1 MARSVFMP
9 KQGETVESCLIVEW
23 KKKEGDRVEKDE
35 IICQVETNKAI
46 FEIIAP
52 EKGTLLKILFKE
64 GEDVPVYTPI
74 AIIGEPGESID
85 DLIPAS
91 QLSSSVPISPRARH
105 LAERKGVEISKILGT
120 GPEGRIIAQDVLNFL
135 SKPGAITPEEVAQGL
150 DKSPLPV
157 RVSLSACVPAQ
168 AGTQTG
174 PVSFYLGSQKEISVQ
189 GIRKIIADKMFKS
202 LQNSAQIT
210 LNASAEV
217 STLLSLKEGWKEA
230 TSESDLSR
238 ISINDLVSYA
248 LIKTL
253 PQFRTLNAHFLID
266 KIVEYDNI
274 HLGIAV
280 DTPRGLMV
288 PVIHQAQ
295 LKSLVEISK
304 ETRRLKQACLDG
316 SIQLE
321 EMEGGTF
328 TLTNLGKFGIE
339 SFTPILNIPEVAI
352 LGVNNIRLQ
361 PIRENSEIKYLPY
374 LGLSLTIDHRVVDGA
389 TGAKFLNRLA
399 FILTHYDSLHI

>member
-1 MARSVFMP
+1 MVIPVIMP

-74 AIIGEPGESID
+74 AIIGELGESID
-85 DLIPAS
+85 NLIPAS
-91 QLSSSVPISPRARH
+91 HLDSSVPISPRARR
-105 LAERKGVEISKILGT
+105 LAEEKGVEISKILGT

-135 SKPGAITPEEVAQGL
+135 SKPGAITPEEVTPGL
-150 DKSPLPV
+150 AKSP
-157 RVSLSACVPAQ
+157 
-168 AGTQTG
+168 
-174 PVSFYLGSQKEISVQ
+174 PVSFYLGSQKEIPVQ
-189 GIRKIIADKMFKS
+189 GIRKIIADKMIKS
-202 LQNSAQIT
+202 LQNSAQLT

-230 TSESDLSR
+230 ASESDLSR

-361 PIRENSEIKYLPY
+361 PVRENSEIKYLPH

-389 TGAKFLNRLA
+389 IGAKFLNRLA
-399 FILTHYDSLHI
+399 FILTHYDSLPI

>member
-1 MARSVFMP
+1 MARSVLMP

-52 EKGTLLKILFKE
+52 EKGILLKILFKE

-85 DLIPAS
+85 NLIPAS
-91 QLSSSVPISPRARH
+91 HLGSSVPISPRARH
-105 LAERKGVEISKILGT
+105 LAEKKGVEISKILGT
-120 GPEGRIIAQDVLNFL
+120 GPEGRIIVQDVLNFL
-135 SKPGAITPEEVAQGL
+135 SKPGAITPEEVTPGL
-150 DKSPLPV
+150 GESPLPV
-157 RVSLSACVPAQ
+157 RVSL
-168 AGTQTG
+168 QTS

-253 PQFRTLNAHFLID
+253 PQFRILNAHFLID

-361 PIRENSEIKYLPY
+361 PVRENSEIKYLPH

-389 TGAKFLNRLA
+389 TGAKFLNRLV

>member
-1 MARSVFMP
+1 MVIPVIMP
-9 KQGETVESCLIVEW
+9 KQGETVESCIIVEW

-52 EKGTLLKILFKE
+52 EKGILLKILFKE

-74 AIIGEPGESID
+74 AIIGEPGESMD
-85 DLIPAS
+85 NLIPAS
-91 QLSSSVPISPRARH
+91 HLDSSVPISPRARH
-105 LAERKGVEISKILGT
+105 LAEEKGVEISKILGT
-120 GPEGRIIAQDVLNFL
+120 GPEGRIMAQDVLNFL
-135 SKPGAITPEEVAQGL
+135 SKPGAITPEEVTPGL
-150 DKSPLPV
+150 AKSPLPV
-157 RVSLSACVPAQ
+157 QVSL
-168 AGTQTG
+168 QTG
-174 PVSFYLGSQKEISVQ
+174 PVSFYLGSQKEIPVQ

-202 LQNSAQIT
+202 LQNSAQLT

-217 STLLSLKEGWKEA
+217 STLLSLKEGWKKA
-230 TSESDLSR
+230 ASESDLSR

-304 ETRRLKQACLDG
+304 ETRRLKQ
-316 SIQLE
+316 
-321 EMEGGTF
+321 
-328 TLTNLGKFGIE
+328 
-339 SFTPILNIPEVAI
+339 
-352 LGVNNIRLQ
+352 
-361 PIRENSEIKYLPY
+361 
-374 LGLSLTIDHRVVDGA
+374 
-389 TGAKFLNRLA
+389 
-399 FILTHYDSLHI
+399 

>member
-1 MARSVFMP
+1 MARSVLMP
-9 KQGETVESCLIVEW
+9 KQGETVESCLIIEW

-35 IICQVETNKAI
+35 IICEVETNKAI

-85 DLIPAS
+85 NLIPAS
-91 QLSSSVPISPRARH
+91 HLGSSVPISPRARH
-105 LAERKGVEISKILGT
+105 LAEKKGVEISKILGT
-120 GPEGRIIAQDVLNFL
+120 GPEGRIMAQDVLNFL
-135 SKPGAITPEEVAQGL
+135 SKSAGAITPEEVTPGL
-150 DKSPLPV
+150 DKSP
-157 RVSLSACVPAQ
+157 S
-168 AGTQTG
+168 
-174 PVSFYLGSQKEISVQ
+174 VSFYLGSHKEIPVQ

-217 STLLSLKEGWKEA
+217 STLLSLKESWKEA

-274 HLGIAV
+274 NLGIAV

-304 ETRRLKQACLDG
+304 ETRRLKQACLEG
-316 SIQLE
+316 NIQLE

-328 TLTNLGKFGIE
+328 TLTNLGMFGIE

-352 LGVNNIRLQ
+352 LGVNNIKLQ
-361 PIRENSEIKYLPY
+361 PVRENSEIKYLPH
-374 LGLSLTIDHRVVDGA
+374 LGLSLTMDHRAVDGA

>member
-1 MARSVFMP
+1 MVIPVIMP
-9 KQGETVESCLIVEW
+9 KQGETVESCIIVEW

-52 EKGTLLKILFKE
+52 EKGILLKILFKE

-74 AIIGEPGESID
+74 AIIGEPGESIAN
-85 DLIPAS
+85 LIPAS
-91 QLSSSVPISPRARH
+91 HLDSSVPISPRARH
-105 LAERKGVEISKILGT
+105 LAEEKGVEISKILGT

-135 SKPGAITPEEVAQGL
+135 SKPGAIAPEEVTPGL
-150 DKSPLPV
+150 AKSPLPV
-157 RVSLSACVPAQ
+157 QVSL
-168 AGTQTG
+168 QTG
-174 PVSFYLGSQKEISVQ
+174 PVSFYLGSQKEIPVQ
-189 GIRKIIADKMFKS
+189 GIRKIIADKMIKS
-202 LQNSAQIT
+202 LQNSAQLT

-217 STLLSLKEGWKEA
+217 FTLLSLKAGWKEA
-230 TSESDLSR
+230 ASESDLSR

-328 TLTNLGKFGIE
+328 TLTNLGMFGIE

-361 PIRENSEIKYLPY
+361 PIRENSEIKYLPH

>member
-1 MARSVFMP
+1 MARSVLMP

-85 DLIPAS
+85 NLIPAS
-91 QLSSSVPISPRARH
+91 QLGSSVPISPRARR

-135 SKPGAITPEEVAQGL
+135 SKPGAITPEEVTQGL
-150 DKSPLPV
+150 NESPLPV
-157 RVSLSACVPAQ
+157 QVSL
-168 AGTQTG
+168 QTG

-189 GIRKIIADKMFKS
+189 GIRKVIADKMIKS
-202 LQNSAQIT
+202 LQNSAQLT

-217 STLLSLKEGWKEA
+217 STLLSLKEGWKKA

-361 PIRENSEIKYLPY
+361 PVRENSEIKYLPH

-389 TGAKFLNRLA
+389 TGAKFLNRLV

>member
-1 MARSVFMP
+1 MVRSVIMP

-46 FEIIAP
+46 FEIVAP
-52 EKGTLLKILFKE
+52 EEGILLKILFKE

-85 DLIPAS
+85 NLIPAS
-91 QLSSSVPISPRARH
+91 HLDSSVPISPRARH
-105 LAERKGVEISKILGT
+105 LAEKKGVEISKILGT

-135 SKPGAITPEEVAQGL
+135 SKPGAITPEEVTPGL
-150 DKSPLPV
+150 DKSLLPV
-157 RVSLSACVPAQ
+157 QVSL
-168 AGTQTG
+168 QTG

-361 PIRENSEIKYLPY
+361 PIKENSEIKYLPH

>member
-1 MARSVFMP
+1 MARSVLMP
-9 KQGETVESCLIVEW
+9 KQGETVESCLIIEW

-35 IICQVETNKAI
+35 IICEVETNKAI

-85 DLIPAS
+85 NLIPAS
-91 QLSSSVPISPRARH
+91 HLGSSVPISPRARH
-105 LAERKGVEISKILGT
+105 LAEKKGVEISKILGT
-120 GPEGRIIAQDVLNFL
+120 GPEGRIMAQDVLNFL
-135 SKPGAITPEEVAQGL
+135 SKSAGAITPEEVTPGL
-150 DKSPLPV
+150 DKSP
-157 RVSLSACVPAQ
+157 S
-168 AGTQTG
+168 
-174 PVSFYLGSQKEISVQ
+174 VSFYLGSQKEIPVQ

-217 STLLSLKEGWKEA
+217 STLLSLKESWKEA

-274 HLGIAV
+274 NLGIAV

-304 ETRRLKQACLDG
+304 ETRRLKQACLEG
-316 SIQLE
+316 NIQLE

-328 TLTNLGKFGIE
+328 TLTNLGMFGIE

-352 LGVNNIRLQ
+352 LGVNNIKLQ
-361 PIRENSEIKYLPY
+361 PVRENSEIKYLPH
-374 LGLSLTIDHRVVDGA
+374 LGLSLTMDHRAVDGA

>member
-1 MARSVFMP
+1 MARSVLMP

-85 DLIPAS
+85 NLIPPS
-91 QLSSSVPISPRARH
+91 HLGSSVPISPRARH
-105 LAERKGVEISKILGT
+105 LAEKKGVEISKILGT

-135 SKPGAITPEEVAQGL
+135 SKPVAITPEEVTQGL
-150 DKSPLPV
+150 DKSL
-157 RVSLSACVPAQ
+157 
-168 AGTQTG
+168 

-202 LQNSAQIT
+202 LQNSAQLT

-217 STLLSLKEGWKEA
+217 STLLSLKEGWKEDG
-230 TSESDLSR
+230 SKSDLSS
-238 ISINDLVSYA
+238 ISINDLVAYA

-321 EMEGGTF
+321 EMKGGTF

-361 PIRENSEIKYLPY
+361 PVRENSEIKYLPH
-374 LGLSLTIDHRVVDGA
+374 LGLSLTIDHRIIDGA

-399 FILTHYDSLHI
+399 FILTHYDSLRI

>member
-1 MARSVFMP
+1 MVIPVIMP
-9 KQGETVESCLIVEW
+9 KQGETVESCIIVEW

-52 EKGTLLKILFKE
+52 EKGILLKILFKE

-74 AIIGEPGESID
+74 AIIGEPGESMD
-85 DLIPAS
+85 NLIPAS
-91 QLSSSVPISPRARH
+91 HLDSSVPISPRARH
-105 LAERKGVEISKILGT
+105 LAEEKGVEISKILGT
-120 GPEGRIIAQDVLNFL
+120 GPEGRIMAQDVLNFL
-135 SKPGAITPEEVAQGL
+135 SKPGAITPEEVTPGL
-150 DKSPLPV
+150 AKSPLPV
-157 RVSLSACVPAQ
+157 QVSL
-168 AGTQTG
+168 QTG
-174 PVSFYLGSQKEISVQ
+174 PVSFYLGSQKEIPVQ

-202 LQNSAQIT
+202 LQNSAQLT

-217 STLLSLKEGWKEA
+217 STLLSLKEGWKKA
-230 TSESDLSR
+230 ASESDLSR

-328 TLTNLGKFGIE
+328 TLTNLGMFGIE
-339 SFTPILNIPEVAI
+339 SFTPILNIPEVVI

-361 PIRENSEIKYLPY
+361 PVRENSEIKYLPH
-374 LGLSLTIDHRVVDGA
+374 LGLSLTMDHRAVDGA

-399 FILTHYDSLHI
+399 FILTHYDSLPI

>member
-85 DLIPAS
+85 NLIPAS
-91 QLSSSVPISPRARH
+91 QLGSSVPISPRARH
-105 LAERKGVEISKILGT
+105 LAERRGVEISKILGT

-135 SKPGAITPEEVAQGL
+135 SKPGAITPEEVTQGL
-150 DKSPLPV
+150 DKSLLPV
-157 RVSLSACVPAQ
+157 RVS
-168 AGTQTG
+168 TQTG

-217 STLLSLKEGWKEA
+217 STLLSLKEGWREA

-361 PIRENSEIKYLPY
+361 PIRENNEIKYFPH

-389 TGAKFLNRLA
+389 TGAKFLNKLA

>member
-1 MARSVFMP
+1 MVIPVIMP
-9 KQGETVESCLIVEW
+9 KQGETVESCIIVEW

-85 DLIPAS
+85 NLIPAS
-91 QLSSSVPISPRARH
+91 HLDSSVPISPRARH
-105 LAERKGVEISKILGT
+105 LAEEKGVEISKILGT

-135 SKPGAITPEEVAQGL
+135 SKPGAITPEEVTPGL
-150 DKSPLPV
+150 AKSPLPV
-157 RVSLSACVPAQ
+157 QVSL
-168 AGTQTG
+168 QTG
-174 PVSFYLGSQKEISVQ
+174 PVSFYLGSQKEIPVQ
-189 GIRKIIADKMFKS
+189 GIRKIIADKMIKS
-202 LQNSAQIT
+202 LQNSAQLT

-230 TSESDLSR
+230 ASESDLSR

-288 PVIHQAQ
+288 PVLHQAQ

-328 TLTNLGKFGIE
+328 TLTNLGRFGIE
-339 SFTPILNIPEVAI
+339 SFTPILNIPQVAI

-361 PIRENSEIKYLPY
+361 PIRENSEIKYLPH
-374 LGLSLTIDHRVVDGA
+374 LGLSLTMDHRAVDGA

>member
-1 MARSVFMP
+1 MARSVLMP

-85 DLIPAS
+85 NLIPAS
-91 QLSSSVPISPRARH
+91 QLGSSVPISPRARR

-135 SKPGAITPEEVAQGL
+135 SKPGAITPEEVTQGL
-150 DKSPLPV
+150 NESPLPV
-157 RVSLSACVPAQ
+157 QVSL
-168 AGTQTG
+168 QTG

-189 GIRKIIADKMFKS
+189 GIRKVIADKMIKS
-202 LQNSAQIT
+202 LQNSAQLT

-217 STLLSLKEGWKEA
+217 STLLSLKEGWKKA

-328 TLTNLGKFGIE
+328 TLTNLGMFGIE

-352 LGVNNIRLQ
+352 FLFLATLTFLLIYIFNKIRNHFCNIRKD
-361 PIRENSEIKYLPY
+361 PIFL
-374 LGLSLTIDHRVVDGA
+374 VDTSFPA
-389 TGAKFLNRLA
+389 L
-399 FILTHYDSLHI
+399 

>member
-1 MARSVFMP
+1 MARSVLMP
-9 KQGETVESCLIVEW
+9 KQGETVESCLIIEW

-35 IICQVETNKAI
+35 IICEVETNKAI

-85 DLIPAS
+85 NLIPAS
-91 QLSSSVPISPRARH
+91 HLDSSVPISPRARH
-105 LAERKGVEISKILGT
+105 LAEKKGVEISKILGT

-135 SKPGAITPEEVAQGL
+135 SKPEAITPEEVTQGL
-150 DKSPLPV
+150 DKSP
-157 RVSLSACVPAQ
+157 
-168 AGTQTG
+168 

-238 ISINDLVSYA
+238 ISINDLVAYA

-304 ETRRLKQACLDG
+304 ETRRLKQACLDR

-361 PIRENSEIKYLPY
+361 PIRENSEIKYLPH
-374 LGLSLTIDHRVVDGA
+374 LGLSLTMDHRAVDGA
-389 TGAKFLNRLA
+389 TGAKFLNRLV

>member
-1 MARSVFMP
+1 MP

-85 DLIPAS
+85 NLIPAS
-91 QLSSSVPISPRARH
+91 QLGSSVLISPRARH

-120 GPEGRIIAQDVLNFL
+120 GPEGRIMAQDVLNFL
-135 SKPGAITPEEVAQGL
+135 SKPGAITPEEVTQGL

-157 RVSLSACVPAQ
+157 RVS
-168 AGTQTG
+168 TQTG

-253 PQFRTLNAHFLID
+253 PQFRTLNAHFVID

-361 PIRENSEIKYLPY
+361 PIRENSEIKYLPH

-389 TGAKFLNRLA
+389 TGAKFLNRLV

>member
-9 KQGETVESCLIVEW
+9 KQGETVESCLIIEW

-35 IICQVETNKAI
+35 IICEVETNKAI

-85 DLIPAS
+85 NLIPAS
-91 QLSSSVPISPRARH
+91 HLDSSVPISPRARH
-105 LAERKGVEISKILGT
+105 LAEKKGVEISKILGT

-135 SKPGAITPEEVAQGL
+135 SKPGAITPEEVTQGL
-150 DKSPLPV
+150 AKSP
-157 RVSLSACVPAQ
+157 
-168 AGTQTG
+168 

-238 ISINDLVSYA
+238 ISINDLVAYA

-304 ETRRLKQACLDG
+304 ETRRLKQACLDR

-361 PIRENSEIKYLPY
+361 PIRENSEIKYLPH
-374 LGLSLTIDHRVVDGA
+374 LGLSLTMDHRAVDGA
-389 TGAKFLNRLA
+389 TGAKFLNRLV

>member
-1 MARSVFMP
+1 MAKSVFMP

-46 FEIIAP
+46 FEIVAP
-52 EKGTLLKILFKE
+52 EEGTLLKILFKE

-85 DLIPAS
+85 NLIPAS
-91 QLSSSVPISPRARH
+91 HLDSSVPISPRARH
-105 LAERKGVEISKILGT
+105 LAEKKGVEISKILGT

-135 SKPGAITPEEVAQGL
+135 SKPGAITPEEVTQGL
-150 DKSPLPV
+150 SKSPLPV
-157 RVSLSACVPAQ
+157 QVSL
-168 AGTQTG
+168 QTG
-174 PVSFYLGSQKEISVQ
+174 PVSFYLGSQKEIPVQ

-304 ETRRLKQACLDG
+304 ETRRLKQACLEG

-361 PIRENSEIKYLPY
+361 PIRENSEIKYLPH

>member
-1 MARSVFMP
+1 MARSVLMP
-9 KQGETVESCLIVEW
+9 KQGETVESCLIIEW

-35 IICQVETNKAI
+35 IICEVETNKAI

-85 DLIPAS
+85 NLIPAS
-91 QLSSSVPISPRARH
+91 HLGSSVSISPRARH
-105 LAERKGVEISKILGT
+105 LAEKKGVEISKILGT

-135 SKPGAITPEEVAQGL
+135 SKPAGAITPEEVTPGL

-157 RVSLSACVPAQ
+157 QVSL
-168 AGTQTG
+168 QTG
-174 PVSFYLGSQKEISVQ
+174 PVSFYLGSQKEIPVQ

-217 STLLSLKEGWKEA
+217 STLLSLKESWKEA
-230 TSESDLSR
+230 ASKSDLGR

-316 SIQLE
+316 NIQLE

-328 TLTNLGKFGIE
+328 TLTNLGMFGIE

-352 LGVNNIRLQ
+352 LGVNNIKLQ
-361 PIRENSEIKYLPY
+361 PVRENSEIKYLPH
-374 LGLSLTIDHRVVDGA
+374 LGLSLTMDHRAVDGA

>member
-1 MARSVFMP
+1 MVIPVIMP
-9 KQGETVESCLIVEW
+9 KQGETVESCIIVEW

-52 EKGTLLKILFKE
+52 EKGILLKILFKE

-74 AIIGEPGESID
+74 AIIGEPGESIAN
-85 DLIPAS
+85 LIPPS
-91 QLSSSVPISPRARH
+91 HLDSSVPISPRARH
-105 LAERKGVEISKILGT
+105 LAEEKGVEISKILGT

-135 SKPGAITPEEVAQGL
+135 SKPGAITPEEVTPGL
-150 DKSPLPV
+150 AKSPLPV
-157 RVSLSACVPAQ
+157 QVS
-168 AGTQTG
+168 TQKG
-174 PVSFYLGSQKEISVQ
+174 PVSFYLGSQKEIPVQ
-189 GIRKIIADKMFKS
+189 GIRKIIADKMIKS
-202 LQNSAQIT
+202 LQNSAQLT

-217 STLLSLKEGWKEA
+217 FTLLSLKAGWKEA
-230 TSESDLSR
+230 ASESDLSR

-328 TLTNLGKFGIE
+328 TLTNLGMFGIE
-339 SFTPILNIPEVAI
+339 SFTPILNIPQVAI

-361 PIRENSEIKYLPY
+361 PIRENSEIKYLPH

-399 FILTHYDSLHI
+399 FILTHYDSLPI

>member
-1 MARSVFMP
+1 
-9 KQGETVESCLIVEW
+9 VESCIIVEW

-74 AIIGEPGESID
+74 AIIGEPGESMAN
-85 DLIPAS
+85 LIPAS
-91 QLSSSVPISPRARH
+91 HLDSSVPISPRARH
-105 LAERKGVEISKILGT
+105 LAEEKGVEISKILGT
-120 GPEGRIIAQDVLNFL
+120 GPEGRIMAQDVLNFL
-135 SKPGAITPEEVAQGL
+135 SKPGAVTPEEVTPGL
-150 DKSPLPV
+150 AKSPLPV
-157 RVSLSACVPAQ
+157 QVSL
-168 AGTQTG
+168 QTG
-174 PVSFYLGSQKEISVQ
+174 PVSFYLGSQKEIPVQ
-189 GIRKIIADKMFKS
+189 GIRKIIADKMIKS
-202 LQNSAQIT
+202 LQNSAQLT

-217 STLLSLKEGWKEA
+217 STLLSLKAGWKEA
-230 TSESDLSR
+230 ASESDLSR

-253 PQFRTLNAHFLID
+253 SQFRTLNAHFLID
-266 KIVEYDNI
+266 KIVEYDDI

-328 TLTNLGKFGIE
+328 TLTNLGMFGIE
-339 SFTPILNIPEVAI
+339 SFTPILNIPQVAI

-361 PIRENSEIKYLPY
+361 PIRENSEIKYLPH

-399 FILTHYDSLHI
+399 FILTHYDSLPI